1 MKSMTGY
8 GYMSQSN
15 ENFSLEVEI
24 KSYNNRY
31 LDIQHNISNILNPF
45 EAMIDEKISKV
56 ASRGKVEVFCRLKVL
71 ETNVKVNVDREAVKM
86 YADAFSEI
94 EKITGYPVSLS
105 ASDLLSIEGLVTS
118 TSERNSE
125 KYREALEQCLDGA
138 LKIFE
143 ESKRRE
149 GEGTRK
155 DLKKL
160 GLAFQECDDRIAEK
174 ISSIE
179 DYFKN
184 LLLTKYNELMDSSK
198 VDEDRLL
205 QEVGTL
211 LVKYS
216 INEEQNRLRTHLKE
230 YFRLLELDESVGK
243 RIDFLCQEMNR
254 EVNTTASKSQ
264 LAEINLETVKM
275 KDHLENIREQIR
287 NIE

>member
-118 TSERNSE
+118 TSERNFE
-125 KYREALEQCLDGA
+125 LYREALEQCLDGA
-138 LKIFE
+138 LKMFE

-155 DLKKL
+155 DLEKL
-160 GLAFQECDDRIAEK
+160 GLAFQECNDRIAEK

-230 YFRLLELDESVGK
+230 YFRLLDLDESVGK

>member
-1 MKSMTGY
+1 MTGY

-56 ASRGKVEVFCRLKVL
+56 ASRGKVEVSCRLKVL

-138 LKIFE
+138 LKMFE

-155 DLKKL
+155 DLEKL
-160 GLAFQECDDRIAEK
+160 GLAFQECNDRIAEK

-230 YFRLLELDESVGK
+230 YFRLLDLDESVGK

>member
-8 GYMSQSN
+8 GYMCQSN
-15 ENFSLEVEI
+15 DNFFLEVEV

-31 LDIQHNISNILNPF
+31 LEIQHNISYLLSSF
-45 EAMIDEKISKV
+45 ESLIDKKVSKV

-71 ETNVKVNVDREAVKM
+71 ENNMDLNVDKEAVRK
-86 YADAFSEI
+86 YSDAFKDI
-94 EKITGYPVSLS
+94 EDIAGYPIKLS
-105 ASDLLSIEGLVTS
+105 ATDFLSIEGIVTS
-118 TSERNSE
+118 TSERNPE
-125 KYREALEQCLDGA
+125 LYRESLEACLDGA
-138 LKIFE
+138 LKMFE
-143 ESKRRE
+143 EAKLRE

-155 DLKKL
+155 DLERL
-160 GLAFQECDDRIAEK
+160 GLAFQECNDRIAEK

-184 LLLTKYNELMDSSK
+184 LLMTKYNELLDSSK
-198 VDEDRLL
+198 VDQDRLL

-216 INEEQNRLRTHLKE
+216 INEEQNRLKTHLKE
-230 YFRLLELDESVGK
+230 YFRLLSSNEPVGK
-243 RIDFLCQEMNR
+243 RLDFLCQEMNR

>member
-1 MKSMTGY
+1 MTGY

-118 TSERNSE
+118 TSERNFE
-125 KYREALEQCLDGA
+125 LYREALEQCLDGA
-138 LKIFE
+138 LKMFE

-155 DLKKL
+155 DLEKL
-160 GLAFQECDDRIAEK
+160 GLAFQECNDRIAEK

-230 YFRLLELDESVGK
+230 YFRLLDLDESVGK

>member
-125 KYREALEQCLDGA
+125 LYREALEQCLDGA
-138 LKIFE
+138 LKMFE

-155 DLKKL
+155 DLEKL
-160 GLAFQECDDRIAEK
+160 GLAFQECNDRIAEK

-230 YFRLLELDESVGK
+230 YFRLLDLDESVGK

>member
-56 ASRGKVEVFCRLKVL
+56 ASRGKVEVSCRLKVL

-138 LKIFE
+138 LKMFE

-155 DLKKL
+155 DLEKL
-160 GLAFQECDDRIAEK
+160 GLAFQECNDRIAEK

-230 YFRLLELDESVGK
+230 YFRLLDLDESVGK

>member
-138 LKIFE
+138 LKMFE

-155 DLKKL
+155 DLEKL
-160 GLAFQECDDRIAEK
+160 GLAFQECNDRIAEK

-230 YFRLLELDESVGK
+230 YFRLLDLDESVGK